1 MTHLK
6 SDVSPFF
13 FRKEKPLF
21 NWMETFYL
29 LGLGPLEVFCEFVFP
44 FTSWNLKYPFIPLL
58 LTSVYCAVGASL
70 TSPALAGGF
79 FSATWEAQKSGF
91 SVRGIFPARVLEWIA
106 IPFSRGSYNKLKATS
121 QHQALGFIP
130 CKEEIADLVSN

>member
-1 MTHLK
+1 M
-6 SDVSPFF
+6 DCSPPGTLAVEFS
-13 FRKEKPLF
+13 RQDYWSGLLF
-21 NWMETFYL
+21 SPPGDLADPGFE
-29 LGLGPLEVFCEFVFP
+29 P
-44 FTSWNLKYPFIPLL
+44 
-58 LTSVYCAVGASL
+58 ASL
-70 TSPALAGGF
+70 TFPALAGGF